1 MVKMSIR
8 YKVTAG
14 FVLLVLLLVVTM
26 VFIYRGVQSM
36 TVSDDFDSQIAI
48 RRRITNGIINEL
60 NHAEIVGQT
69 IAVGQVE
76 KYSQYKKNMS
86 NADVYIDSLRR
97 MTDDTL
103 QLARLDTVAMLIA
116 QKDKNMRC
124 LMAIIRNDN
133 SDDIYRKEI
142 EAMILLQDSLAALE
156 SGKGRIVVQ
165 TTSTKVPGE
174 RKSFFRRVREVFSP
188 SLSDSTVIND
198 TIYEIPSYVPAGEQA
213 LSDTIADILKDMQ
226 LRVSDSQRERMRK
239 LNWQM
244 QSLSYSS
251 LQLNGKVQQ
260 LLNTIEDESR
270 RHLMQQSAGNDRIRR
285 RIVLV
290 ISCIALLSLLLAAVF
305 LYFIWRDITRS
316 NHYRTE
322 LENAKRR
329 AEELLDAKEKLM
341 LTITHDIKSPVG
353 AILGYVE
360 LLDNI
365 TTGDRQRFYLHNMQG
380 SANHLLSL
388 VTSLL
393 DFHRLDADKIE
404 KQSVP
409 FNAKELFGGILGSFL
424 PQATEKGL
432 TLSGNIDDGLDAVFV
447 GDPLRI
453 RQVAENLL
461 SNALKFTS
469 EGGVQLTAESG
480 DGMLSFS
487 VRDSGCG
494 MTPQEQELI
503 YKEFMRLPNAQ
514 GKEGFGLG
522 LAITNKLVQ
531 LLGGTIWVESS
542 VGEGTEFHVT
552 LPVEY
557 SGVSGTAV
565 APGMDE
571 PHAVPAFELLLIDDD
586 RLQLEMTAS
595 LLEGTSVSVVCCTH
609 PDEFFLYLQQKRF
622 DVVVTDIQMPAMNG
636 IELIAKLHGMP
647 GFDGIPVIA
656 MTARSDMDNELLSH
670 HGFAACL
677 HKPFTRRAFLDVLS
691 GLVPAMRFDFEQLTA
706 FAADDAALAQ
716 IMGTF
721 IAETR
726 RKRDILHS
734 AMVERDIATV
744 TQMTHQLL
752 PVFSLVGANQGKE
765 ELEWFESRR
774 GIQEYPAGADEKI
787 ILILGVV
794 DRIVAGAEAF
804 NKNQL

>member
-1 MVKMSIR
+1 MSIR

-36 TVSDDFDSQIAI
+36 TVSDDFYSQIAI

-86 NADVYIDSLRR
+86 DADVYIDSLRR

-103 QLARLDTVAMLIA
+103 QLARLDTVAMLMA

-133 SDDIYRKEI
+133 SDDTYRKEI

-198 TIYEIPSYVPAGEQA
+198 TIYEIPSYVPAGELA

-409 FNAKELFGGILGSFL
+409 FNAKELFVGILDSFL

-571 PHAVPAFELLLIDDD
+571 PHAVPACELLLIDDD

-774 GIQEYPAGADEKI
+774 CIQEYPAGADEKI

-804 NKNQL
+804 K

>member
-1 MVKMSIR
+1 MSIR

-36 TVSDDFDSQIAI
+36 TVSDDFYSQIAI

-103 QLARLDTVAMLIA
+103 QLARLDTVAMLMA
-116 QKDKNMRC
+116 QKEKNMRC

-198 TIYEIPSYVPAGEQA
+198 TIYEIPSYVPAGELA

-270 RHLMQQSAGNDRIRR
+270 RHLMQQSAGNDQIRR

-424 PQATEKGL
+424 PQAMEKGL

-647 GFDGIPVIA
+647 GFEGIPVIA

-706 FAADDAALAQ
+706 FAVDDAALAQ

>member
-97 MTDDTL
+97 MTNDTL
-103 QLARLDTVAMLIA
+103 QLARLDTVAMLMA

-198 TIYEIPSYVPAGEQA
+198 TIYEIPSYVPAGELA

-226 LRVSDSQRERMRK
+226 LRLSDSQRELMRK

-285 RIVLV
+285 RIALV

-424 PQATEKGL
+424 PQATENGL
-432 TLSGNIDDGLDAVFV
+432 TLSGNIDDSLDAVFV

-571 PHAVPAFELLLIDDD
+571 PHAVPAFELLIIDDD
-586 RLQLEMTAS
+586 RLQLEMIAS

-647 GFDGIPVIA
+647 GFDDIPVIA

>member
-36 TVSDDFDSQIAI
+36 TVSDDFYSQIAI

-103 QLARLDTVAMLIA
+103 QLARLDTVAMLMA

-133 SDDIYRKEI
+133 SDDTYRKEI

-198 TIYEIPSYVPAGEQA
+198 TIYEIPSYVPAGELA

-290 ISCIALLSLLLAAVF
+290 ISCIALLSLLLALF
-305 LYFIWRDITRS
+305 MRYF
-316 NHYRTE
+316 
-322 LENAKRR
+322 
-329 AEELLDAKEKLM
+329 
-341 LTITHDIKSPVG
+341 
-353 AILGYVE
+353 VE
-360 LLDNI
+360 V
-365 TTGDRQRFYLHNMQG
+365 
-380 SANHLLSL
+380 S
-388 VTSLL
+388 
-393 DFHRLDADKIE
+393 
-404 KQSVP
+404 
-409 FNAKELFGGILGSFL
+409 
-424 PQATEKGL
+424 
-432 TLSGNIDDGLDAVFV
+432 
-447 GDPLRI
+447 
-453 RQVAENLL
+453 
-461 SNALKFTS
+461 
-469 EGGVQLTAESG
+469 
-480 DGMLSFS
+480 
-487 VRDSGCG
+487 
-494 MTPQEQELI
+494 I
-503 YKEFMRLPNAQ
+503 YKNNGNQSE
-514 GKEGFGLG
+514 KTV
-522 LAITNKLVQ
+522 AI
-531 LLGGTIWVESS
+531 SS
-542 VGEGTEFHVT
+542 
-552 LPVEY
+552 L
-557 SGVSGTAV
+557 
-565 APGMDE
+565 
-571 PHAVPAFELLLIDDD
+571 
-586 RLQLEMTAS
+586 
-595 LLEGTSVSVVCCTH
+595 
-609 PDEFFLYLQQKRF
+609 
-622 DVVVTDIQMPAMNG
+622 
-636 IELIAKLHGMP
+636 
-647 GFDGIPVIA
+647 
-656 MTARSDMDNELLSH
+656 SD
-670 HGFAACL
+670 CL
-677 HKPFTRRAFLDVLS
+677 
-691 GLVPAMRFDFEQLTA
+691 
-706 FAADDAALAQ
+706 
-716 IMGTF
+716 
-721 IAETR
+721 
-726 RKRDILHS
+726 
-734 AMVERDIATV
+734 
-744 TQMTHQLL
+744 
-752 PVFSLVGANQGKE
+752 
-765 ELEWFESRR
+765 
-774 GIQEYPAGADEKI
+774 
-787 ILILGVV
+787 
-794 DRIVAGAEAF
+794 
-804 NKNQL
+804 

>member
-103 QLARLDTVAMLIA
+103 QLARLDTVAMLMA
-116 QKDKNMRC
+116 QKDKNMRS

-198 TIYEIPSYVPAGEQA
+198 TIYEIPSYVPAGELA

-270 RHLMQQSAGNDRIRR
+270 RHLMQQSADNDRIRR

-409 FNAKELFGGILGSFL
+409 FNAKELFGGILGSFF

-531 LLGGTIWVESS
+531 FLGGTIWVESS

-647 GFDGIPVIA
+647 GFDSIPVIA

-734 AMVERDIATV
+734 AMEERDIATV